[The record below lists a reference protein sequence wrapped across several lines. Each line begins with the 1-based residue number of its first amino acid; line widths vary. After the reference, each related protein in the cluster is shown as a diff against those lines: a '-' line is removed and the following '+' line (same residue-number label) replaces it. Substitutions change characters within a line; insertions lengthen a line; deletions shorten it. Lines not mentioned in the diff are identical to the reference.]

1 MILGMDRG
9 PRGPRSRA
17 SCPICASAMT
27 PSSSISWENLTWWTC
42 PACGG
47 GWREPY
53 VAETESSDEET
64 SGTYGRY
71 LDNMP
76 LFETIAGEKAKWIRS
91 TAPLN
96 TVSVLEVGPGA
107 GAVADALVRDGLPR
121 ARYAAVESNAAFAD
135 ALEARGFVVFRG
147 PSPEALRAAA
157 AFHNREGRLI
167 VVLLDNVLEHVPGPR
182 DFLVS
187 LRDALEVP
195 FVVLIEVPN
204 EKGLPWRAPLQDVL
218 RGIRKPP
225 TFPGHINLFTRGSLE
240 GLLADVFD
248 GGATVRSK
256 GLRHV
261 DEVRRLLQSETVPF
275 AVRAV
280 LALLRAV
287 PVDRALGVAYFLR
300 AEARGRPSARSSRA
314 APTNGAQ
321 GTEAP

>member
-1 MILGMDRG
+1 MNRG
-9 PRGPRSRA
+9 SPGPRSRA
-17 SCPICASAMT
+17 SCPICASAAT
-27 PSSSISWENLTWWTC
+27 PSSAISWESLTWWTC
-42 PACGG
+42 SACGG

-53 VAETESSDEET
+53 VAETQSSDVET
-64 SGTYGRY
+64 ADTYGRY
-71 LDNMP
+71 LDNMQ
-76 LFETIAGEKAKWIRS
+76 LFESIAGEKAEWIRS
-91 TAPLN
+91 AAPLDSI
-96 TVSVLEVGPGA
+96 SVLEVGPGV
-107 GAVADALVRDGLPR
+107 GAVADALVKSGLPR
-121 ARYAAVESNAAFAD
+121 TRYTAVESNAAFAD
-135 ALEARGFVVFRG
+135 ALEARGFAVLRDR
-147 PSPEALRAAA
+147 SLEALRAAA
-157 AFHNREGRLI
+157 VFHNREGRLI
-167 VVLLDNVLEHVPGPR
+167 VVLLDNVLEHVPDPR

-195 FVVLIEVPN
+195 FVILIEVPN

-280 LALLRAV
+280 LALLRAL
-287 PVDRALGVAYFLR
+287 PVDRILGVAYFLR
-300 AEARGRPSARSSRA
+300 AEARGRPSGRSSRVA
-314 APTNGAQ
+314 AADGASRAD
-321 GTEAP
+321 AP